1 MKLISTTETAKSG
14 TTSITL
20 IVQSVHG
27 QVIASHAANTIA
39 AAVDKIAATN
49 VNMIYIVDLEAVESR
64 YTGQW
69 KSHVPALLKK
79 AGHNVQVI
87 CGPTDIPNATTPGAF
102 LNFGG
107 TNIYKSAQVEQMGR
121 LFCDGAVRPG
131 DHFIFTDAW
140 HPGIINLKYMSELLG
155 IPVTTHG
162 LWHAGSYDPQDF
174 LGRLVGDKPW
184 VRHAE
189 KSFFHAFDHN
199 YFATQF
205 HIDMFGNNLL
215 DTNMGTMYNYKE
227 SKKIVQTG
235 WPMEYMQDTLAPYK
249 GMKKRDMILFPH
261 RIAPEKQV
269 EIFRDLATHLPQ
281 YEFVVCQDK
290 QLTKHE
296 YHTLLGEAKM
306 VFSANL
312 QETLG
317 ISWYEGAIVDAIPM
331 VPDRLSYSE
340 MAFDNFKYPS
350 KWTENWNSYNVYR
363 PDICRDI
370 ITHMDN
376 YTTRL
381 PIIAKQV
388 ESLHDNF
395 FSATQLLN
403 RLV

>member
-1 MKLISTTETAKSG
+1 MTVFL
-14 TTSITL
+14 
-20 IVQSVHG
+20 
-27 QVIASHAANTIA
+27 
-39 AAVDKIAATN
+39 
-49 VNMIYIVDLEAVESR
+49 VDLEAVDTR

-69 KSHVPALLKK
+69 KTHVPELLRK
-79 AGHNVQVI
+79 AGHNVQI
-87 CGPTDIPNATTPGAF
+87 LSGPEDIPSATTPGAF

-107 TNIYKSAQVEQMGR
+107 TNIYKANQVEQMGR
-121 LFCDGAVRPG
+121 LFCNGSVHPG

-199 YFATQF
+199 YFATDF
-205 HIDMFGNNLL
+205 HIKLFYTNLL
-215 DTNMGTMYNYKE
+215 NDYPTENPWYSEHLEEILNGE
-227 SKKIVQTG
+227 EPKIVRTG
-235 WPMEYMQDTLAPYK
+235 WPMEYFQDTLAPYK

-269 EIFRDLATHLPQ
+269 EIFRDLAKHLPQ

-317 ISWYEGAIVDAIPM
+317 ISWYEGAVVDAIPL

-340 MAFDNFKYPS
+340 MAFDTFKYPS
-350 KWTENWNSYNVYR
+350 AWTENFEAYEAWRSNL
-363 PDICRDI
+363 CFAI
-370 ITHMDN
+370 IQHMDN
-376 YTTRL
+376 YNTRL
-381 PIIAKQV
+381 PQIQKQV
-388 ESLHDNF
+388 EALHEQF
-395 FSATQLLN
+395 FSARHLLDN
-403 RLV
+403 IR